1 MAGEKADTFPPVV
14 VIYIL
19 FLIFISKLQVD
30 FSDRFHSE
38 SCKKQKL
45 FLCLDFLNCG
55 VWTANSGFKE
65 EQENNRPKWT

>member
-1 MAGEKADTFPPVV
+1 MRPPYFINDV
-14 VIYIL
+14 L
-19 FLIFISKLQVD
+19 FFKYLYSRNI
-30 FSDRFHSE
+30 
-38 SCKKQKL
+38 CKKQKL